1 MKKLAEVY
9 HMSIYGT
16 RESKFKQINEID
28 LEASHFTK
36 LEPCAPFY
44 LFVPQDNTLRAEYDK
59 GWSLRDVFVES
70 GVGITS
76 AHDDFVVDFKKEKLV
91 NKFTEFQKSEKS
103 LDLHDKF
110 NVNKKAGWDILKAWE
125 ELQVLSANDIDNL
138 ICKIDY
144 RPFDARHIIYHDA
157 LVWRTV
163 KKMTNH
169 LLNKQNISLVF
180 VRNQQG
186 TSYYDNVFIS
196 KNIIDLHLLPIGSYL
211 APLYLYTDNLGI
223 EEKTPNFKP
232 EFLKMVKEKF
242 SNPSPEQILGY
253 IYAVLHSNNY
263 RTRYLDFL
271 KIDFPKIPFDVSIQ
285 EFKRLASLGQELIEA
300 HLIQT
305 PPSPSGLSGGGSSS
319 LSCPTRGGGS
329 TSSSSHAKGGDLSSL
344 SSPTRGGDLSSLS
357 SPVRGGWWGLNI
369 GEPQFDGEQN
379 FVVEKVSYNQPTQ
392 RLYFNKTCYFTGV
405 SPAVW
410 EFKIGGYQVLD
421 KYLKSRKDA
430 NISGDLKHIQNI
442 IKVLEY
448 SVKKM
453 SEVDGLI

>member
-1 MKKLAEVY
+1 
-9 HMSIYGT
+9 MSIYGT

-44 LFVPQDNTLRAEYDK
+44 LFVPQDNTLRAQYDK
-59 GWSLRDVFVES
+59 GWSLRDVFIES

-76 AHDDFVVDFKKEKLV
+76 AHDDFVVDTNKERLA
-91 NKFTEFQKSEKS
+91 NKFVNFQKSEKS

-169 LLNKQNISLVF
+169 LLGKQNISLVF

-211 APLYLYTDNLGI
+211 APLYLYTDNLGV
-223 EEKTPNFKP
+223 EEKVVNFKP
-232 EFLKMVKEKF
+232 EFLKMIANLGKNNPLEGELESCKDF
-242 SNPSPEQILGY
+242 GGEFNNNNPSQNLQANSTLP
-253 IYAVLHSNNY
+253 
-263 RTRYLDFL
+263 
-271 KIDFPKIPFDVSIQ
+271 
-285 EFKRLASLGQELIEA
+285 
-300 HLIQT
+300 
-305 PPSPSGLSGGGSSS
+305 
-319 LSCPTRGGGS
+319 RGE
-329 TSSSSHAKGGDLSSL
+329 GDED
-344 SSPTRGGDLSSLS
+344 REGD
-357 SPVRGGWWGLNI
+357 G
-369 GEPQFDGEQN
+369 
-379 FVVEKVSYNQPTQ
+379 K
-392 RLYFNKTCYFTGV
+392 
-405 SPAVW
+405 
-410 EFKIGGYQVLD
+410 
-421 KYLKSRKDA
+421 
-430 NISGDLKHIQNI
+430 
-442 IKVLEY
+442 
-448 SVKKM
+448 
-453 SEVDGLI
+453 